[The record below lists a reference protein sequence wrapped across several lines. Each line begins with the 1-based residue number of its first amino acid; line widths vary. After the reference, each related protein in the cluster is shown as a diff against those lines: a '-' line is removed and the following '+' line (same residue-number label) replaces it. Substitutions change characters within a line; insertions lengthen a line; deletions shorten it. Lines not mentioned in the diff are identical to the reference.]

1 MTFSWGVA
9 LFIFFGQFLGYAV
22 KGLVGF
28 GNPLVSSPILS
39 MRLDNTTI
47 TPGTLLLDFPVNLY
61 LTWKN
66 RNNFQ
71 WRRMLPL
78 VIATVCGTVPGTL
91 LLRFSK
97 PWVIKTLLGIVVLFI
112 GIEMATRGLQP
123 KRERRKLPAL
133 DLTVAFFSG
142 ICAGLFGINM
152 ILVGYL
158 QRTAKDYN
166 EFKGSICFLFLGDNL
181 FRLCSYAIN
190 GLMTRDALFF
200 GACSVPAALLAMLL
214 AGWVAPKL
222 DEAKLQKG
230 AIALF
235 ILGGISIIVKSVIFH
250 T

>member
-1 MTFSWGVA
+1 
-9 LFIFFGQFLGYAV
+9 
-22 KGLVGF
+22 
-28 GNPLVSSPILS
+28 
-39 MRLDNTTI
+39 
-47 TPGTLLLDFPVNLY
+47 
-61 LTWKN
+61 
-66 RNNFQ
+66 
-71 WRRMLPL
+71 
-78 VIATVCGTVPGTL
+78 
-91 LLRFSK
+91 
-97 PWVIKTLLGIVVLFI
+97 
-112 GIEMATRGLQP
+112 
-123 KRERRKLPAL
+123 
-133 DLTVAFFSG
+133 
-142 ICAGLFGINM
+142 M

>member
-1 MTFSWGVA
+1 
-9 LFIFFGQFLGYAV
+9 
-22 KGLVGF
+22 
-28 GNPLVSSPILS
+28 
-39 MRLDNTTI
+39 MRKHR
-47 TPGTLLLDFPVNLY
+47 LLLYIAKRIGLLL
-61 LTWKN
+61 LT
-66 RNNFQ
+66 F
-71 WRRMLPL
+71 L

-91 LLRFSK
+91 LLRFSM

-181 FRLCSYAIN
+181 FRLCSYDIN
-190 GLMTRDALFF
+190 GLMTRDVLFF

-214 AGWVAPKL
+214 AGWVAPRL

-235 ILGGISIIVKSVIFH
+235 ILGGICINVKSVIFH

>member
-47 TPGTLLLDFPVNLY
+47 TPGTLLL
-61 LTWKN
+61 
-66 RNNFQ
+66 
-71 WRRMLPL
+71 
-78 VIATVCGTVPGTL
+78 
-91 LLRFSK
+91 RFSM

-214 AGWVAPKL
+214 AGWVAPRL